1 MSGVP
6 LCVDGENAFETV
18 NNKANRAT
26 RGFIVGLI
34 KDRGRIDPQAQSI
47 CMEHIRI
54 WLAL

>member
-6 LCVDGENAFETV
+6 LYVDGENAFETV

-34 KDRGRIDPQAQSI
+34 KDRGRIDSQAQSI